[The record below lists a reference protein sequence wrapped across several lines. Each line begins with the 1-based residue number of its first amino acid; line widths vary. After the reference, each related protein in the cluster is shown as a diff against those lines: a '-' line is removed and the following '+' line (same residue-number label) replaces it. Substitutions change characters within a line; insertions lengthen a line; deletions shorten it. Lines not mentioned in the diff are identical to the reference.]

1 LKTLDVILIIPLIF
15 GGAMGYRKGLLLELF
30 GILAFVL
37 AIIGGFKLME
47 LGMSYLSE
55 YLEGVDHLLPF
66 ISFLVI
72 FIAIILLVNMLGKLV
87 KKMVDMTLL
96 GGVDKFAGAIVGIVK
111 WAIGLSIILWLT
123 LNFGVELPGQDEE
136 LVLYPFL
143 ADLGPN
149 IISALD
155 VILPFAEEMLESI
168 KELISPV

>member
-1 LKTLDVILIIPLIF
+1 MKTLDIILLIPLIF
-15 GGAMGYRKGLLLELF
+15 GGVMGFKKGLLLELF

-47 LGMSYLSE
+47 LGMSYLSD

-143 ADLGPN
+143 AELGPN

-155 VILPFAEEMLESI
+155 VVLPFAEEMLESI
-168 KELISPV
+168 KALISPV